1 MHKVPSLHTNLLGT
15 TNRLSPDLP
24 QPTSPVSAPAIHSHP
39 LHAVMESA
47 AGHIPTVD
55 LVEDGARSDD
65 LEFRVI
71 TKLLHVLQDRSLF
84 GGHRANVPVVDYFPP
99 VTGSDARRQLKIL
112 RQLPFVLVR
121 NHEIVAALSR
131 VLPSGIVGV
140 LSATLAEGDDQNDG
154 LVHLSRNS
162 RHV

>member
-1 MHKVPSLHTNLLGT
+1 MPSLHTNLLGT
-15 TNRLSPDLP
+15 TNRLSG
-24 QPTSPVSAPAIHSHP
+24 SAPTDITITRFRSRDP
-39 LHAVMESA
+39 QLHAVMVSA
-47 AGHIPTVD
+47 AAHIPTVD

-65 LEFRVI
+65 LEFRAI

-84 GGHRANVPVVDYFPP
+84 DGHRANVRVVDYFPP

-112 RQLPFVLVR
+112 RQIPFVLVR

-131 VLPSGIVGV
+131 VLPGGIVGV

-162 RHV
+162 RHE